1 MAAAGAMNAP
11 SNGND
16 NDDNDGKESEDDEET
31 GTRGHHISG
40 GEHTRLDWRLK
51 NC

>member
-16 NDDNDGKESEDDEET
+16 NDNNDGKESEDEEET
-31 GTRGHHISG
+31 GTRGHISG